1 MRTLLFAAALATAS
15 LVTPSTPAQT
25 APRVC
30 SVLVNVVG
38 SGEILLLVADGSTR
52 PCDASNNRVLFNG
65 RAKAGDRIR
74 LSSTTGA
81 VCVDH
86 TYGAFRHAQWSGPAI
101 WAATGGSRFGGAS
114 SRTELEG
121 AVSTDAP

>member
-1 MRTLLFAAALATAS
+1 MRTLLFAAALAMAS
-15 LVTPSTPAQT
+15 LVTLSIPAQT
-25 APRVC
+25 APRTC
-30 SVLVNVVG
+30 SVLVSVVG
-38 SGEILLLVADGSTR
+38 TGEILLLVADGSTR
-52 PCDASNNRVLFNG
+52 PCDASNNRVIFNG
-65 RAKAGDRIR
+65 RAKAGDQLR

-86 TYGAFRHAQWSGPAI
+86 TYGTFRHAQWAGPAI
-101 WAATGGSRFGGAS
+101 WSAGGGSRFGGAP